1 MRICDLLDPNCIN
14 INATV
19 ANKEQAINELV
30 ELVNKSGCL
39 SDKELYK
46 NDVFLREEQ
55 VSTGLG
61 EGVAVP
67 HAKSAGVKKP
77 GLAAMIVKDGIDFDS
92 LDGKPTNLF
101 FMIASPED
109 ASNEHLDVLARLSTL
124 LISEEFRK
132 NLLSSTSVGN
142 FLKIINDAD
151 ETEISRHPEQK
162 SVVKHKPQQIQDEN
176 NSGYY
181 DVVAVTACPAGLSH
195 TYMAAEALEKAAQ
208 KLGIRIK
215 IETDGAAGNR
225 NSLLPEE
232 ISKAKGVIVAADRIV
247 EMERFLGKPLI
258 RVGVIEGIKDPEK
271 LIKSALDPKCAKYQ
285 KGFRGTTSL
294 AMKMYRHLMSGLT
307 YIMPIAAASGILS
320 ATAKLDFIHGTQL
333 EFYFDRIGYS
343 IGTLLFPILSA
354 FIAFSIKGR
363 TALVAGFTGGV
374 MADLGYSGVIGA
386 VINGFIA
393 GVVAL
398 LTSLFSSRFLK
409 GHDAVVALL
418 IYPLVGCLGTATVA
432 LFFTNIPANLL
443 DEYINMFITSAPT
456 PVLAMLGAILA
467 GMMAC
472 DLGGPINKIAYAIG
486 VLLLADCLPDIGAG
500 SMIMAAIMAGGMV
513 PPLAAGLAG
522 ILIPQAFSAELR
534 KERFKSF
541 SKGLVFVTEGV
552 MPYMSINEGMMRLAC
567 VSCSAI
573 TGALSMYFGCHVCA
587 PHGGIF
593 IIFLSGEALS
603 YLLSILT
610 GTICGMFFIS
620 IVHLSNQKLHK
631 VIA

>member
-354 FIAFSIKGR
+354 FIAFSI
-363 TALVAGFTGGV
+363 
-374 MADLGYSGVIGA
+374 
-386 VINGFIA
+386 N
-393 GVVAL
+393 
-398 LTSLFSSRFLK
+398 
-409 GHDAVVALL
+409 
-418 IYPLVGCLGTATVA
+418 
-432 LFFTNIPANLL
+432 
-443 DEYINMFITSAPT
+443 
-456 PVLAMLGAILA
+456 
-467 GMMAC
+467 
-472 DLGGPINKIAYAIG
+472 
-486 VLLLADCLPDIGAG
+486 
-500 SMIMAAIMAGGMV
+500 
-513 PPLAAGLAG
+513 
-522 ILIPQAFSAELR
+522 
-534 KERFKSF
+534 
-541 SKGLVFVTEGV
+541 
-552 MPYMSINEGMMRLAC
+552 
-567 VSCSAI
+567 
-573 TGALSMYFGCHVCA
+573 
-587 PHGGIF
+587 
-593 IIFLSGEALS
+593 
-603 YLLSILT
+603 
-610 GTICGMFFIS
+610 
-620 IVHLSNQKLHK
+620 
-631 VIA
+631 